1 MITTGSSRHFR
12 RWIVLSVIL
21 IFSLR
26 LQAQEDPLPS
36 WNNGTVKQSVISFVK
51 DVTNEGSDKFVPIED
66 RIATFDNDGTLWAE
80 KPVIQ
85 ALFAMFRVHRM
96 VAANPALKNKE
107 PFKAVMEND
116 KSYFAKA
123 GEKGLLELVDIT
135 HTGMTAPEFE
145 KEVRLFF
152 ETVKHPSLGV
162 PLAKVLYQPQLELL
176 NYLRMNGFKTF
187 ICSGGTVD
195 FMRVIS
201 RSYYGIP
208 PEQVIGTEFKY
219 RYVDSAGVNDIYRM
233 SGIRTFNDK
242 QEKPVSIQY
251 HIGKRPILACGN
263 EGGEG
268 DVYMLRFCQGS
279 SYPSLQLLVNH
290 DDGQREFQYEEKSN
304 KSLNMAAQ
312 YHWQVI
318 SMKNDWKTI
327 FNK

>member
-1 MITTGSSRHFR
+1 MFTIDNGHYLKK
-12 RWIVLSVIL
+12 WIVLSVAL
-21 IFSLR
+21 VFSLR

-36 WNNGTVKQSVISFVK
+36 WNSGTVKQSIISFVK
-51 DVTNEGSDKFVPIED
+51 DITSEGTDKFVPVED

-80 KPVIQ
+80 KPIIQ
-85 ALFAMFRVHRM
+85 GLFAVFRVHRM

-116 KSYFAKA
+116 KSYFAKT
-123 GEKGLLELVDIT
+123 GERGLIELIDVT
-135 HTGMTAPEFE
+135 HTGLTETQFATEAT
-145 KEVRLFF
+145 LFF

-162 PLAKVLYQPQLELL
+162 PLAQVLYQPQLELL
-176 NYLRMNGFKTF
+176 HYLRMNGFKTF
-187 ICSGGTVD
+187 ICSGGTVEL
-195 FMRVIS
+195 MRAIS
-201 RSYYGIP
+201 KSYYGVP
-208 PEQVIGTEFKY
+208 PEQVIGTEFNY

-233 SGIRTFNDK
+233 SGIRTINDK
-242 QEKPVSIQY
+242 QEKPVNIQY

-268 DVYMLRFCQGS
+268 DVYMLRFCQGN

-290 DDGQREFQYEEKSN
+290 DDVQREFQYEEKDN

-318 SMKNDWKTI
+318 SIKKDWKTV